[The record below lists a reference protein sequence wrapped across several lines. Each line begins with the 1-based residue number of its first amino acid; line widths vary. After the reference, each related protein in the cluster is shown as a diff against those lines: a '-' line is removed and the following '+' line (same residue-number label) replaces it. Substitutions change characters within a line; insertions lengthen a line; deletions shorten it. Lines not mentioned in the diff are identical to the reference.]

1 MCIRDSTYDVLFKNF
16 NLIGLG
22 NSKYELPLPFRL
34 ERHNF
39 NPHHCYGN
47 FDYDDQCKPVI
58 LNDAQGNRIDK
69 NWRSVNASG
78 WLIDDDG
85 NIVDNLGQVKLI
97 KA

>member
-1 MCIRDSTYDVLFKNF
+1 M
-16 NLIGLG
+16 IGLG

-39 NPHHCYGN
+39 NPHQCYGN

-58 LNDAQGNRIDK
+58 LKDAQGNRIDK